1 MTKTIDKLCA
11 KMMQQDSKKKL
22 DDKLEQ
28 TFYSLLDNDM
38 KVMYDRI
45 NEQKSDVHFANAV
58 KSYTQGFRLGM
69 QLAMDSVSNRKENED
84 ELCF

>member
-22 DDKLEQ
+22 DTKLEQ
-28 TFYSLLDNDM
+28 TFYLLLDNDM

-45 NEQKSDVHFANAV
+45 NEQKSDIHFAKSA
-58 KSYTQGFRLGM
+58 KSYMQGFRLGM
-69 QLAMDSVSNRKENED
+69 QIAMDSVANRKENED

>member
-22 DDKLEQ
+22 DAKLEQ

-45 NEQKSDVHFANAV
+45 NE
-58 KSYTQGFRLGM
+58 
-69 QLAMDSVSNRKENED
+69 
-84 ELCF
+84 

>member
-11 KMMQQDSKKKL
+11 KIMQQDSKKKL
-22 DDKLEQ
+22 DAKLEQ

-45 NEQKSDVHFANAV
+45 NEQKSDVHFAKTV

-69 QLAMDSVSNRKENED
+69 QLAMDSVANRKENED
-84 ELCF
+84 ELYF